1 MREAGQVVYS
11 NPLFKKEDTKSIQK
25 KEPKERDASSKQFS
39 KNAFVNGVRVN
50 GTVNVS

>member
-1 MREAGQVVYS
+1 MFIPIPY
-11 NPLFKKEDTKSIQK
+11 LKKEDTKSIQK